1 MTRLK
6 EQILDYFPCD
16 LKIPEEFENSIQEIR
31 VRLGQAITFKSLNHE
46 FLSDIRADESLIL
59 KLLENFTNNSVYAVQ
74 AEINSGFITIK
85 GGHRI
90 GISGTC
96 IFENG
101 SIKNIRYISSLNI
114 RVAHEIKGCGTSL
127 VNSLYPNY
135 FENTLILS
143 SPGSGKTTL
152 LRDMIRELSILGNN
166 ISVID
171 ERSEIAAMYKGV
183 AQNDLGPRTD
193 VMNNCRKDTGIRMM
207 IRSMAPNIIATDE
220 IGDNKDIDAIY
231 EANFAGI
238 KLLLTAHGDDLK
250 DVPEKLFKNKL
261 FKNIVILKNEI
272 RPGMVKKIYKL
283 QEDKY
288 VANI

>member
-1 MTRLK
+1 MSKLK
-6 EQILDYFPCD
+6 EQILDYFPIELD
-16 LKIPEEFENSIQEIR
+16 IPEELENNVQEIR
-31 VRLGQAITFKSLNHE
+31 VRLGQAISFRSYCHE
-46 FLSDIRADESLIL
+46 FKTNIIANENIIL

-74 AEINSGFITIK
+74 SEINSGFITIK

-96 IFENG
+96 IFEDG
-101 SIKNIRYISSLNI
+101 KIKNIRYISSLNI
-114 RVAHEIKGCGTSL
+114 RVAHEIKGCGKNI
-127 VNSLYPNY
+127 VNSLYTNY

-143 SPGSGKTTL
+143 SPGCGKTTL
-152 LRDMIRELSILGNN
+152 LRDMIRELSARGNN

-183 AQNDLGPRTD
+183 AQNDLGPCTD
-193 VMNNCRKDTGIRMM
+193 IMNQCRKDKGIKMM

-231 EANFAGI
+231 EANYAGI

-250 DVPEKLFKNKL
+250 DVPNKL
-261 FKNIVILKNEI
+261 LKSKIFKDIIILKNKTK
-272 RPGMVKKIYKL
+272 PGIIEKIYQL

-288 VANI
+288 VVNC

>member
-1 MTRLK
+1 MSKLK
-6 EQILDYFPCD
+6 EQILEFFPVE
-16 LKIPEEFENSIQEIR
+16 LNIPEEIEKNIQEIR
-31 VRLGQAITFKSLNHE
+31 IRLGQAIVYKSYNQIFKTN
-46 FLSDIRADESLIL
+46 IIANESIIL
-59 KLLENFTNNSVYAVQ
+59 KLLECFTNNSVYAVQ
-74 AEINSGFITIK
+74 SEINSGFITIK

-101 SIKNIRYISSLNI
+101 KIKNIRYISSLNI
-114 RVAHEIKGCGTSL
+114 RVAHEIKGCGENL
-127 VNSLYPNY
+127 VNNLYTNC

-143 SPGSGKTTL
+143 SPGCGKTTL
-152 LRDMIRELSILGNN
+152 LRDMIRELSMKGNN

-183 AQNDLGPRTD
+183 AQNDLGPCTD
-193 VMNNCRKDTGIRMM
+193 IMNQCKKDTGIKMM

-220 IGDNKDIDAIY
+220 IGDSKDIDAIY

-238 KLLLTAHGDDLK
+238 KLLLTAHGEALK
-250 DVPEKLFKNKL
+250 DVPSKLLKNKL
-261 FKNIVILKNEI
+261 FHNIIILRNKTK
-272 RPGMVKKIYKL
+272 PGIVEKIYKL

-288 VANI
+288 VANC

>member
-1 MTRLK
+1 MTKLK
-6 EQILDYFPCD
+6 EQIFDFFPCD
-16 LKIPEEFENSIQEIR
+16 LEIPSEIENQIQEIR
-31 VRLGQAITFKSLNHE
+31 IRLGQAITFRCSNHE
-46 FLSDIRADESLIL
+46 FISSLFVNENLII
-59 KLLENFTNNSVYAVQ
+59 KLLENFTSNSIYAVQ
-74 AEINSGFITIK
+74 SEINSGFITIK

-101 SIKNIRYISSLNI
+101 KIKNIRYISSLNI

-127 VNSLYPNY
+127 INSLFPNY

-143 SPGSGKTTL
+143 SPGFGKTTL
-152 LRDMIRELSILGNN
+152 LRDMIRELSMKGNN
-166 ISVID
+166 VSVID

-238 KLLLTAHGDDLK
+238 KLLLTAHGDELN
-250 DVPEKLFKNKL
+250 DVPGKLLKNKL
-261 FKNIVILKNEI
+261 FKNIIILKNES
-272 RPGMVKKIYKL
+272 RPGLIKKIYKL

-288 VANI
+288 VVNS

>member
-1 MTRLK
+1 MSDVK
-6 EQILDYFPCD
+6 DQILDFFPCE
-16 LKIPEEFENSIQEIR
+16 LKIDKEIENNIQEIR
-31 VRLGQAITFKSLNHE
+31 IRLGQAITFCCLNHE
-46 FLSDIRADESLIL
+46 FITDIKADEKLIL
-59 KLLENFTNNSVYAVQ
+59 TLLENFTNNSIYAVQ
-74 AEINSGFITIK
+74 SEINSGFLTIK

-101 SIKNIRYISSLNI
+101 KIKNIRYISSLNI
-114 RVAHEIKGCGTSL
+114 RVAHEVKGCSTNL
-127 VNSLYPNY
+127 INNLYPNY

-152 LRDMIRELSILGNN
+152 LRDMIRQLSVLGNN

-171 ERSEIAAMYKGV
+171 ERSEIAATYKGV

-220 IGDNKDIDAIY
+220 IGDNKDIEAIN
-231 EANFAGI
+231 EASYAGI
-238 KLLLTAHGDDLK
+238 KLLLTAHGEEIN
-250 DVPEKLFKNKL
+250 DVPHKLLKNKL
-261 FKNIVILKNEI
+261 FKIIIILKNEKK
-272 RPGMVKKIYKL
+272 PGVVKKIYQL

-288 VANI
+288 VVNC